1 MKRALIGMLRWLMA
15 FVQRGLN
22 VASFGHWPSAVAACT
37 IVLDDDGRILLVERA
52 DGTGLGLP
60 GGFVDLRE
68 HVADAAVR
76 ETREETGI
84 DVELLG
90 LVGILSGRRF
100 PGVSCVD
107 LIFAARPTSGDAV
120 PAASFEGAC
129 AWYRYDDIRE
139 RLAFDYHDVV
149 HPYLSGHDLP
159 ASHARPFGVFPHD
172 DLRSP

>member
-15 FVQRGLN
+15 LVQRGLN
-22 VASFGHWPSAVAACT
+22 LVSFGHWPSAIATCV

-52 DGTGLGLP
+52 DGNGLGLP

-107 LIFAARPTSGDAV
+107 LIFAARPTTADTV

-129 AWYRYDDIRE
+129 AWYRYEEVRD
-139 RLAFDYHDVV
+139 RLAFDYDEVV
-149 HPYLSGHDLP
+149 HPYLKSSDLQACHMKP
-159 ASHARPFGVFPHD
+159 IGIFPLD
-172 DLRSP
+172 GAVTT